1 MASSQ
6 PFGDTIVGAALDPV
20 SGKAVSAPAH
30 DAINEKLGQ
39 DKSDVIAATT
49 STEKGEIQPIRSTDE
64 SDNDKG
70 SESDPDAIIV
80 TGSDVAKHLLSLRDD
95 GDPSLTFRSMV
106 LATGLSGF
114 QSVMNQIYQVRFVLY
129 CCLEAVLLLRA
140 ISRLLTCFL
149 Q

>member
-6 PFGDTIVGAALDPV
+6 PFGDAIIGAALDPV

-39 DKSDVIAATT
+39 DKSDVIAATS
-49 STEKGEIQPIRSTDE
+49 STEKGEIQPARSAED
-64 SDNDKG
+64 SDNEKG

-80 TGSDVAKHLLSLRDD
+80 TGTDVAKHLLPLRDD
-95 GDPSLTFRSMV
+95 ADPSLTFRSMV

-114 QSVMNQIYQVRFVLY
+114 QSVMNQIYQVCCFCF
-129 CCLEAVLLLRA
+129 CCLGL
-140 ISRLLTCFL
+140 SGY
-149 Q
+149 